1 VRRVAKRNDI
11 APYERPEARR
21 WTSITDYVP
30 HAYVHSGNV
39 HWKAPGSLPPL
50 PEPEIARPGRKSSR
64 GLWLPVAAVAL
75 AAGLGLWGS
84 GVLDRQAGEAAA
96 PTAAA
101 ASAAGATTSRGLMFG
116 LCDQGGLT
124 NCVASGDSFYLG
136 GKTVRIANI
145 EAPQLYGAAC
155 PRETRLG
162 AESALRLQRLLNS
175 GELEMSRVGH
185 DLERY
190 GLLLR
195 SVTVDGTDVGR
206 TMIAAGLAREIGD
219 LTRSWC

>member
-1 VRRVAKRNDI
+1 MAKRNDDI

-21 WTSITDYVP
+21 WTRITDYVP

-39 HWKAPGSLPPL
+39 HWAAPGSLPPL
-50 PEPEIARPGRKSSR
+50 AEPEISRPSRKSSR

-84 GVLDRQAGEAAA
+84 GVLDPRQPAA
-96 PTAAA
+96 PVAAA
-101 ASAAGATTSRGLMFG
+101 AGGTTSRGLMFG

-162 AESALRLQRLLNS
+162 GESALRLQRLLNS
-175 GELEMSRVGH
+175 GQLEMSRVGQ

-195 SVTVDGTDVGR
+195 SVTVNGKDVGQA
-206 TMIAAGLAREIGD
+206 MVAAGLARKIGNI
-219 LTRSWC
+219 TPSWC